1 MDNFLITL
9 ATVAMLFAYAIPGF
23 LLVKTKL
30 IKEHSISAFA
40 FVLMYVCQPCLTIY
54 SFDQA
59 EFTVETIKHMGIV
72 FGIVFG
78 LMTLFLTIFYFIMRN
93 RFENIM
99 NRLYIICTCFGNVAF
114 FGNPLLHSI
123 FGTDSL
129 YIYSTVFF
137 IAMNIIGWTI
147 GCYLITKETKYISL
161 KKVFLNPAVL
171 SLIVALPLFFTNTHL
186 ITISTRVEEFVRIL
200 AKMTTP
206 LCMLIIGM
214 RLGTMEFKPIF
225 TTPKNYL
232 FCGIKQVIFP
242 LTALLVVYFL
252 PIDVQVKQTV
262 FILCATPCAV
272 IIQTFA
278 EMLGQGQKESVNM
291 VLLSTM
297 TCIATLPLL
306 TMIPFN

>member
-1 MDNFLITL
+1 
-9 ATVAMLFAYAIPGF
+9 
-23 LLVKTKL
+23 
-30 IKEHSISAFA
+30 
-40 FVLMYVCQPCLTIY
+40 
-54 SFDQA
+54 
-59 EFTVETIKHMGIV
+59 
-72 FGIVFG
+72 
-78 LMTLFLTIFYFIMRN
+78 
-93 RFENIM
+93 
-99 NRLYIICTCFGNVAF
+99 
-114 FGNPLLHSI
+114 
-123 FGTDSL
+123 
-129 YIYSTVFF
+129 
-137 IAMNIIGWTI
+137 
-147 GCYLITKETKYISL
+147 
-161 KKVFLNPAVL
+161 
-171 SLIVALPLFFTNTHL
+171 
-186 ITISTRVEEFVRIL
+186 
-200 AKMTTP
+200 MTTP

-232 FCGIKQVIFP
+232 FCAIKQVIFP

>member
-9 ATVAMLFAYAIPGF
+9 ATVAMLFAFAVPGF
-23 LLVKTKL
+23 ALVKTKL
-30 IKEHSISAFA
+30 IKESSISAFA

-59 EFTVETIKHMGIV
+59 EFTTQTLQNMGIM
-72 FGIVFG
+72 FGIVFT
-78 LMTLFLTIFYFIMRN
+78 LMTVFLVTFYFILRN
-93 RFENIM
+93 KFDDIM

-114 FGNPLLHSI
+114 FGNPILYSI
-123 FGTDSL
+123 FKSDSL

-147 GCYLITKETKYISL
+147 GCYLITKDRKFISL

-171 SLIVALPLFFTNTHL
+171 SLIIALPLFFTNTHL
-186 ITISTRVEEFVRIL
+186 MDINYRAFDFVSIL

-206 LCMLIIGM
+206 ICMLIIGM

-225 TTPKNYL
+225 TNYKNYI
-232 FCGIKQVIFP
+232 FCAVKQIIFP
-242 LTALLVVYFL
+242 LTALLFVYFL
-252 PIDVQVKQTV
+252 PIDVTLKQVV
-262 FILCATPCAV
+262 FVLCATPCAV
-272 IIQTFA
+272 IIQSFA

-291 VLLSTM
+291 VLLSTI

-306 TMIPFN
+306 TLIPIS

>member
-23 LLVKTKL
+23 ILVKTKL

-59 EFTVETIKHMGIV
+59 DFTKETVINMAIA
-72 FGIVFG
+72 FGIVFA
-78 LMTLFLTIFYFIMRN
+78 LMVTFLTIFYFIMRK
-93 RFENIM
+93 RFDDIM

-114 FGNPLLHSI
+114 FGNPILHSI

-147 GCYLITKETKYISL
+147 GCYLITKDTKFISL

-171 SLIVALPLFFTNTHL
+171 SLIVALPLFFCKVKLVDINY
-186 ITISTRVEEFVRIL
+186 RVEEFVTIL

-214 RLGTMEFKPIF
+214 RLGTMEIKPIF
-225 TTPKNYL
+225 TNYKHYI
-232 FCGIKQVIFP
+232 FCSIKQIVFP

-252 PIDVQVKQTV
+252 PIDVTVKQAL

-291 VLLSTM
+291 VILSTM

-306 TMIPFN
+306 SLIPFN

>member
-9 ATVAMLFAYAIPGF
+9 ATVIMLFAYAIPGF

-54 SFDQA
+54 SFDQVD
-59 EFTVETIKHMGIV
+59 FTVETLKNMGIA

-78 LMTLFLTIFYFIMRN
+78 LMVLFLTVFYFIMRN
-93 RFENIM
+93 KFEDIM
-99 NRLYIICTCFGNVAF
+99 SRLYIICTCFGNVAF
-114 FGNPLLHSI
+114 FGNPILSSV

-137 IAMNIIGWTI
+137 MAMNIIGWTF
-147 GCYLITKETKYISL
+147 GCYLITKDTKYISL
-161 KKVFLNPAVL
+161 KKIFLNPAIL

-186 ITISTRVEEFVRIL
+186 SSINYRVEEFVMIL

-206 LCMLIIGM
+206 MCMLIIGM

-225 TTPKNYL
+225 TNYKNYI
-232 FCGIKQVIFP
+232 FCFIKQVVFP
-242 LTALLVVYFL
+242 LVALLVVYFL
-252 PIDVQVKQTV
+252 PIDVTLKQVL

-278 EMLGQGQKESVNM
+278 EMLGNGQKESVQM
-291 VLLSTM
+291 VILSTM
-297 TCIATLPLL
+297 TSIISLPILTL
-306 TMIPFN
+306 IPFN

>member
-9 ATVAMLFAYAIPGF
+9 ATVAMLFAFAIPGF
-23 LLVKTKL
+23 ILVKTRL
-30 IKEHSISAFA
+30 IKEESISAFA

-59 EFTVETIKHMGIV
+59 DFTKETLTHMGIV
-72 FGIVFG
+72 FAIVFT
-78 LMTLFLTIFYFIMRN
+78 LMVIFLTIFYFIMRK
-93 RFENIM
+93 RFDNIM

-147 GCYLITKETKYISL
+147 GCYLITQDKKFISI
-161 KKVFLNPAVL
+161 KKVVLNPAVL
-171 SLIVALPLFFTNTHL
+171 SLIVALPLFFCKVKLASINY
-186 ITISTRVEEFVRIL
+186 RVEEFVMIL

-214 RLGTMEFKPIF
+214 RLGTMEIKPIF
-225 TTPKNYL
+225 TNYKNYI
-232 FCGIKQVIFP
+232 FCGVKQILFP
-242 LTALLVVYFL
+242 LACLLTVYFL
-252 PIDVQVKQTV
+252 PIDPTIKQAV
-262 FILCATPCAV
+262 FILCAAPCAV

-297 TCIATLPLL
+297 TCIVTLPLL
-306 TMIPFN
+306 AMIPFN